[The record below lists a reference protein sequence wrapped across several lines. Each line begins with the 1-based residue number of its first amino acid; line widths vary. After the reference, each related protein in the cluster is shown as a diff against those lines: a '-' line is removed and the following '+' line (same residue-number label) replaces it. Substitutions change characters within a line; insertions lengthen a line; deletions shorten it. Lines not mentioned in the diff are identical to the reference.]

1 MNCLLNY
8 DHKVRVQVDFAAH
21 SLLSVIS
28 GVPAA
33 APVFN
38 EVLTLAGD
46 YLVENGTKDL
56 SGVPGAA
63 YRLKNGVSG
72 VCKFLR
78 SASQLFLADLS

>member
-1 MNCLLNY
+1 M
-8 DHKVRVQVDFAAH
+8 RVHVNFAAH

-28 GVPAA
+28 GVPVA
-33 APVFN
+33 APVLN
-38 EVLTLAGD
+38 EFLSLLED

-78 SASQLFLADLS
+78 

>member
-1 MNCLLNY
+1 M
-8 DHKVRVQVDFAAH
+8 RVHVNFAAH

-28 GVPAA
+28 RVPVA
-33 APVFN
+33 APVLN
-38 EVLTLAGD
+38 EFLSLLED

-78 SASQLFLADLS
+78 

>member
-1 MNCLLNY
+1 MRIHVN
-8 DHKVRVQVDFAAH
+8 FAAH

-28 GVPAA
+28 GVPVA
-33 APVFN
+33 APVLN
-38 EVLTLAGD
+38 EFLSLLED

-78 SASQLFLADLS
+78 